1 MLLSALILKRNND
14 KKGHLTFQKGHLRVG
29 GGASAPQAPRQ
40 VRY

>member
-14 KKGHLTFQKGHLRVG
+14 KKGHLTFQKGHLIFG